1 MNRLKELRRE
11 RGLTLKKLSEQIGIP
26 VPTLSN
32 YENSNRE
39 AKADTWLRFAEFFE
53 VDVPYLQGLPLT
65 RWLYCPHCGKRQHF
79 ENDLEDLQGIVRCEN
94 CKESF
99 RYSISFMYESEK
111 I

>member
-1 MNRLKELRRE
+1 MNRIKKLRRE
-11 RGLTLKKLSEQIGIP
+11 RGLTLKELSEQLNTPIT
-26 VPTLSN
+26 TLSK
-32 YENSNRE
+32 YENGDRNP
-39 AKADTWLRFAEFFE
+39 KTDTWRRFAEFFE